1 MASRGKI
8 PYARIAA
15 ELQTSEGAAR
25 VTLHRLRKRFRELF
39 REVVAETVA
48 NPEEVESEMRHVLEV
63 LSRG

>member
-1 MASRGKI
+1 M
-8 PYARIAA
+8 
-15 ELQTSEGAAR
+15 
-25 VTLHRLRKRFRELF
+25 TLHRLRKRFRELF